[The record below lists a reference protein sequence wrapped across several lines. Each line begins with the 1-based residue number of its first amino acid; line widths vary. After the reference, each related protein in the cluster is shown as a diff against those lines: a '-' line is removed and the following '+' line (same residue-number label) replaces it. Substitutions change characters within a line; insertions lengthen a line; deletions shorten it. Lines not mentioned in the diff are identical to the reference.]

1 MSIPLAHALPEGL
14 VAVVSL
20 AAVLLLILGLSWLAR
35 RLPQWRMAAPA
46 NAAAPVLLG
55 SLALD
60 ARRRL
65 HLVEVQGARALV
77 LTGGVTDILVCLPY
91 AAS

>member
-1 MSIPLAHALPEGL
+1 MSTPLPQGL
-14 VAVVSL
+14 WAVLVL

-35 RLPQWRMAAPA
+35 QFPAWRPLGVA

-65 HLVEVQGARALV
+65 HLVEVQGAQALV
-77 LTGGVTDILVCLPY
+77 LTGGVTDILVCLPR
-91 AAS
+91 AVS

>member
-1 MSIPLAHALPEGL
+1 MSVPQDLW
-14 VAVVSL
+14 AVLSL
-20 AAVLLLILGLSWLAR
+20 GAVLLVILGLSWLAKQA
-35 RLPQWRMAAPA
+35 PGWRPRGAASGE
-46 NAAAPVLLG
+46 APMLLG

-77 LTGGVTDILVCLPY
+77 LTGGVTDILVCLPH
-91 AAS
+91 AS

>member
-1 MSIPLAHALPEGL
+1 MS
-14 VAVVSL
+14 VSL
-20 AAVLLLILGLSWLAR
+20 PQDMWAVFSLGAVLLLILGLSWLAR
-35 RLPQWRMAAPA
+35 QAPA
-46 NAAAPVLLG
+46 WRPRGAATAAAPVLLG

-65 HLVEVQGARALV
+65 HLVEVQGVRALV
-77 LTGGVTDILVCLPY
+77 LTGGVTDILVCLPH

>member
-1 MSIPLAHALPEGL
+1 MSVSIPQDLW
-14 VAVVSL
+14 AVL
-20 AAVLLLILGLSWLAR
+20 TLGTVLLLIVGLSWLAKQM
-35 RLPQWRMAAPA
+35 PVWRPRNTA
-46 NAAAPVLLG
+46 NGNAPVLLG

-77 LTGGVTDILVCLPY
+77 LTGGVSDILVCLPH
-91 AAS
+91 AS